1 MKKINEETIA
11 DLLNGNV
18 TPDCSDCPDFGT
30 PRCPETDNDGKP
42 PFVAIDRNGLIELIS
57 ILEQIIETL
66 DHISHDDNDMQA
78 LNEDDLIEKLA
89 EYADELECDE
99 YDELEVWI
107 QEKDFA
113 QFLHPLFDEV
123 MESYKLQATFDKGR
137 VHFDLSHICSLY
149 DIDVQRVFDS
159 INI

>member
-1 MKKINEETIA
+1 MKKINEDIIA
-11 DLLNGNV
+11 DLLNGNI

-30 PRCPETDNDGKP
+30 PRCPETDSDGKP
-42 PFVAIDRNGLIELIS
+42 PFVVIDRNGLIRLIS

-66 DHISHDDNDMQA
+66 DNISHDDSDIPA
-78 LNEDDLIEKLA
+78 LSEDDLIEKLV
-89 EYADELECDE
+89 EYADELECSED
-99 YDELEVWI
+99 DELEVWI
-107 QEKDFA
+107 LKKDLE

-123 MESYKLQATFDKGR
+123 IESYKLQAAFDKDR
-137 VHFDLSHICSLY
+137 VYFNLSEVCAIY